1 MLYSAFTYFCGF
13 KVNNGE
19 YKLMGLAPYGEPKY
33 YDLIKDNLI
42 DIRKDGSFALNL
54 EYFSYFS
61 DSNIIN
67 NKFESLFN
75 VKRRQP
81 ESEITKVYVDIA
93 ASIQKIT
100 EEIVLNICDY
110 AQKVTGQTNIWIQ
123 PAAGDA
129 GGALGA
135 ALLAYYKMGFKR
147 QVDKD
152 DSMQTAYLGPNYDNY
167 IPKFLKENNIKF
179 EKLDLSKVASYLG
192 NEKVVGWYQGRMEFG
207 PRALGHRSILG
218 DARSKKMQSIMNLKI
233 KFRES
238 FRPFAPIVLEEDV
251 NEYFNLNVKS
261 PYMLIVSNVKK
272 RLIKKYKKLTNFN
285 VIDQVNQCR
294 SSLPAITHV
303 DQSARIQTVSKKNDK
318 L

>member
-1 MLYSAFTYFCGF
+1 MKIMNFAKQIVPESRNLVF
-13 KVNNGE
+13 
-19 YKLMGLAPYGEPKY
+19 MGGV
-33 YDLIKDNLI
+33 
-42 DIRKDGSFALNL
+42 ALNCVANGKL
-54 EYFSYFS
+54 LHS
-61 DSNIIN
+61 
-67 NKFESLFN
+67 KLF
-75 VKRRQP
+75 K
-81 ESEITKVYVDIA
+81 
-93 ASIQKIT
+93 
-100 EEIVLNICDY
+100 
-110 AQKVTGQTNIWIQ
+110 NIWIQ

-251 NEYFNLNVKS
+251 NEYFNLNVN
-261 PYMLIVSNVKK
+261 L
-272 RLIKKYKKLTNFN
+272 
-285 VIDQVNQCR
+285 
-294 SSLPAITHV
+294 SSRFMSL
-303 DQSARIQTVSKKNDK
+303 